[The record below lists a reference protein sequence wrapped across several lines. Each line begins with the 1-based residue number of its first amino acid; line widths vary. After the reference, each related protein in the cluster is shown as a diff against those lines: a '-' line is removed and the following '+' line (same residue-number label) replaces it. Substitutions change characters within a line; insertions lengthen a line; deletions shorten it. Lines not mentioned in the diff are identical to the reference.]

1 MGDVHPYA
9 YVVMGVAGAGK
20 TEIGAAFA
28 RALGVAFVEG
38 DAHHSAANVV
48 RMAAGVPLTD
58 DDRQGWLSEIAS
70 VLRGA
75 QQTSTG
81 VVVSCSALKRRYRDM
96 LRREASAVRF
106 IYLSGTPATLRARL
120 AQRRG
125 HFMPP
130 SLLDSQLATLEP
142 PTEDEGAWECNIDD
156 SPTTI
161 VQELLM
167 RVRAPQRSPNAL
179 PSAPPNA
186 SPSAL
191 ADELRDG
198 LPGEARDER

>member
-1 MGDVHPYA
+1 MGNVHPHA

-38 DAHHSAANVV
+38 DAYHSEANVV

-70 VLRGA
+70 VLLGA
-75 QQTSTG
+75 QQTSAG

-167 RVRAPQRSPNAL
+167 RVSAPQRSPGAL
-179 PSAPPNA
+179 
-186 SPSAL
+186 PSAL
-191 ADELRDG
+191 ADELLDG
-198 LPGEARDER
+198 LPGQARDER